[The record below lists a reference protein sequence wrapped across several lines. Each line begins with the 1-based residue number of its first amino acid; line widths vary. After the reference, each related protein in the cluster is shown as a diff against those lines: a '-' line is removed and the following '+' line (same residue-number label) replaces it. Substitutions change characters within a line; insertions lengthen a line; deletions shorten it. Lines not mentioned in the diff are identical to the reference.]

1 MINKRLNRDLL
12 RTTVALAIMTTAGA
26 VTTQKAKA
34 AVIQLTVPSQN
45 STDPQT
51 TNLNNAK
58 SAAKSASSALT
69 SAQAKLTS
77 DTSAAAAASSAVN
90 SQSAVVSNAT
100 TAKSNAQSAYDAAS
114 SAVSAANQ
122 SATSAAV
129 SSAQDK
135 VNSASAQV
143 ASDVT
148 ALSSAQDAKATAD
161 ADLSNA
167 SAALNSANSAV
178 SAAQSD
184 VNDKST
190 AAASAA
196 AAVSGSRDTLLS
208 ALSSANDALSSARN
222 DYNAAASAA
231 AAAST
236 AVDSAVTALST
247 ASAAKSRA
255 DSVASSAAAA
265 QSAAQSS
272 YDALN
277 TDTSEE
283 VSLPHFN
290 LTTAQKAA
298 TQAYVQDI
306 KNYFAT
312 HTNGWSSSDFSN
324 LPHFQEWENA
334 MTDSSYVESN
344 GNVHSVA
351 YNDWSDTNTT
361 DKSTTVDL
369 NKMTDAQILDLS
381 NFTAAVI
388 NQLRKDLGIG
398 NVVAKAV
405 VTTGMV
411 SLAKEVAQEYAARTD
426 TNSGHWIYGLHK
438 AAYDHGL
445 NQTPATDSEKQAEGS
460 NEFGESLGVA
470 SSSAYTDNNAKIAE
484 VKDQIVSTIAGML
497 FDDANEGMGHAMS
510 MIGVYSLQSTNAANN
525 KEYLGT
531 SASAQ
536 RINFGGPVYNA
547 HLIHIMQFQQNN
559 LDQAGRRGIYTIDTT
574 HEELAKQNA
583 TGMRNVVA
591 NPYESTGTTD
601 PKQLAKAQA
610 TLDAARSANLIAQAD
625 KQAKDQA
632 FTNAQNAYNDA
643 RVNYTS
649 AQTTL
654 NSKSSAV
661 DTARSA
667 QTTAQNNLS
676 DYDNAASAATAA
688 QTALSDAQSRLT
700 AAQNEAAAK
709 SSAKSVAQ
717 HSAEQAN
724 QAVTQASNALSNDRN
739 QLATAQ
745 SALDALQRGT
755 GATPAQIQAMH
766 ERQSDLTNAINN
778 LTSAQNRL
786 DELNAALTSANSQV
800 AADSAA
806 VSAAQD
812 ANTSAQSAL
821 SAAQTAYDN
830 DDANTYAADI
840 QFADVTV
847 NVGDVTDVNNLPA
860 PQITNSLIAPQP
872 SAFMILARGTSIPA
886 GTTARWTNPQ
896 QVVDDMQ
903 VPGNHVEQIDIY
915 FPDDSI
921 AHRTTTIHVN
931 ESSQSGS
938 TSRSDNHPASPAT
951 PGSGSHPASSV
962 TSSSHPSSS
971 VAPVTSGSSS
981 AASSAN
987 SSASSSSLSAA
998 SSAGSS
1004 ASSAAS
1010 SSTSQAGSAASSAN
1024 PAASSATSESSAAAS
1039 HAAGNQPVT
1048 SGEALAT
1055 NSGNAALG
1063 AHGAAINDT
1072 TAQNGQAV
1080 NDTVAMS
1087 NHDVTTANTQKSAQ
1101 KLPQTGNN
1109 AGTTLSVLGLLSMA
1123 FASLLGFKKRNN

>member
-1 MINKRLNRDLL
+1 
-12 RTTVALAIMTTAGA
+12 
-26 VTTQKAKA
+26 
-34 AVIQLTVPSQN
+34 
-45 STDPQT
+45 
-51 TNLNNAK
+51 
-58 SAAKSASSALT
+58 
-69 SAQAKLTS
+69 
-77 DTSAAAAASSAVN
+77 
-90 SQSAVVSNAT
+90 
-100 TAKSNAQSAYDAAS
+100 
-114 SAVSAANQ
+114 
-122 SATSAAV
+122 
-129 SSAQDK
+129 
-135 VNSASAQV
+135 
-143 ASDVT
+143 
-148 ALSSAQDAKATAD
+148 
-161 ADLSNA
+161 
-167 SAALNSANSAV
+167 
-178 SAAQSD
+178 
-184 VNDKST
+184 
-190 AAASAA
+190 
-196 AAVSGSRDTLLS
+196 
-208 ALSSANDALSSARN
+208 
-222 DYNAAASAA
+222 
-231 AAAST
+231 
-236 AVDSAVTALST
+236 
-247 ASAAKSRA
+247 
-255 DSVASSAAAA
+255 
-265 QSAAQSS
+265 
-272 YDALN
+272 
-277 TDTSEE
+277 
-283 VSLPHFN
+283 
-290 LTTAQKAA
+290 
-298 TQAYVQDI
+298 
-306 KNYFAT
+306 
-312 HTNGWSSSDFSN
+312 
-324 LPHFQEWENA
+324 

-344 GNVHSVA
+344 GDVHSVA

-369 NKMTDAQILDLS
+369 NNMTDAQIQDLS

-388 NQLRKDLGIG
+388 NQLRKNLGIDK
-398 NVVAKAV
+398 VVAKAV

-460 NEFGESLGVA
+460 NEFGESLGEA
-470 SSSAYTDNNAKIAE
+470 TYTDNNATIAK

-497 FDDANEGMGHAMS
+497 FDDANAGMGHAMS
-510 MIGVYSLQSTNAANN
+510 MIGVYSLQSTNVANN

-536 RINFGGPVYNA
+536 GINFGGSVYNA
-547 HLIHIMQFQQNN
+547 HLIHIMQFQQND
-559 LDQAGRRGIYTIDTT
+559 LDQAGRSGIYTIDTT
-574 HEELAKQNA
+574 PEELAKQTA
-583 TGMRNVVA
+583 TGMRTVVA
-591 NPYESTGTTD
+591 NPYESTSTTD
-601 PKQLAKAQA
+601 PKQLANAQA
-610 TLDAARSANLIAQAD
+610 TLDAAKSANLIAQAE

-643 RVNYTS
+643 QANYTS

-739 QLATAQ
+739 QLTTAQ

-903 VPGNHVEQIDIY
+903 VPGDHVEQIDIY
-915 FPDDSI
+915 FPDGSI

-931 ESSQSGS
+931 GNGGS
-938 TSRSDNHPASPAT
+938 TSGNQPSTSGSDNHPASSAT

-1063 AHGAAINDT
+1063 AHGAAINGT

>member
-34 AVIQLTVPSQN
+34 ALVTQPTAPSQN
-45 STDPQT
+45 FADPQT

-58 SAAKSASSALT
+58 SAANSASSALT

-77 DTSAAAAASSAVN
+77 DTSAATAASSAVN
-90 SQSAVVSNAT
+90 SQSIVVSNAA

-114 SAVSAANQ
+114 NAVSAANQ
-122 SATSAAV
+122 PATSAAV

-167 SAALNSANSAV
+167 IAALNSANSAV

-196 AAVSGSRDTLLS
+196 AAVSGSRNTLLS
-208 ALSSANDALSSARN
+208 ALSSANDALSSAQN
-222 DYNAAASAA
+222 DYNAANTAA

-236 AVDSAVTALST
+236 AVDSAITALST

-334 MTDSSYVESN
+334 MTDSSESN
-344 GNVHSVA
+344 GDVHSVA

-369 NKMTDAQILDLS
+369 NNMTDAQIQDLS

-388 NQLRKDLGIG
+388 NQLRKNLGIDK
-398 NVVAKAV
+398 VVAKAV

-460 NEFGESLGVA
+460 NEFGESLGA
-470 SSSAYTDNNAKIAE
+470 AAYTDNNATIAE

-497 FDDANEGMGHAMS
+497 FDDANAGMGHAMS
-510 MIGVYSLQSTNAANN
+510 MIGVYSLQSTNVANN

-547 HLIHIMQFQQNN
+547 HLIHIMQFQQND
-559 LDQAGRRGIYTIDTT
+559 LDQAGRSGIYTIDTT
-574 HEELAKQNA
+574 PEELAKQTA
-583 TGMRNVVA
+583 TGMRTVVA
-591 NPYESTGTTD
+591 NPYESTSTTD
-601 PKQLAKAQA
+601 PKQLANAQA
-610 TLDAARSANLIAQAD
+610 TLDAAKSANLIAQAE

-643 RVNYTS
+643 QANYTS

-755 GATPAQIQAMH
+755 GATPAQIQVMH

-903 VPGNHVEQIDIY
+903 VPGDHVEQIDIY
-915 FPDDSI
+915 FPDGSI

-931 ESSQSGS
+931 GNGGS
-938 TSRSDNHPASPAT
+938 TSGNQPSTSGSDNHPASSAT
-951 PGSGSHPASSV
+951 PGSGSHPASSA
-962 TSSSHPSSS
+962 TPGSGSHP
-971 VAPVTSGSSS
+971 
-981 AASSAN
+981 
-987 SSASSSSLSAA
+987 
-998 SSAGSS
+998 
-1004 ASSAAS
+1004 
-1010 SSTSQAGSAASSAN
+1010 
-1024 PAASSATSESSAAAS
+1024 ASSATPGSGSHPASSADRKSTRLNSS
-1039 HAAGNQPVT
+1039 HQ
-1048 SGEALAT
+1048 
-1055 NSGNAALG
+1055 
-1063 AHGAAINDT
+1063 I
-1072 TAQNGQAV
+1072 
-1080 NDTVAMS
+1080 
-1087 NHDVTTANTQKSAQ
+1087 
-1101 KLPQTGNN
+1101 
-1109 AGTTLSVLGLLSMA
+1109 
-1123 FASLLGFKKRNN
+1123 

>member
-1 MINKRLNRDLL
+1 
-12 RTTVALAIMTTAGA
+12 
-26 VTTQKAKA
+26 
-34 AVIQLTVPSQN
+34 
-45 STDPQT
+45 
-51 TNLNNAK
+51 
-58 SAAKSASSALT
+58 
-69 SAQAKLTS
+69 
-77 DTSAAAAASSAVN
+77 
-90 SQSAVVSNAT
+90 
-100 TAKSNAQSAYDAAS
+100 
-114 SAVSAANQ
+114 
-122 SATSAAV
+122 
-129 SSAQDK
+129 
-135 VNSASAQV
+135 
-143 ASDVT
+143 
-148 ALSSAQDAKATAD
+148 
-161 ADLSNA
+161 
-167 SAALNSANSAV
+167 
-178 SAAQSD
+178 
-184 VNDKST
+184 
-190 AAASAA
+190 
-196 AAVSGSRDTLLS
+196 
-208 ALSSANDALSSARN
+208 
-222 DYNAAASAA
+222 
-231 AAAST
+231 
-236 AVDSAVTALST
+236 
-247 ASAAKSRA
+247 
-255 DSVASSAAAA
+255 
-265 QSAAQSS
+265 
-272 YDALN
+272 
-277 TDTSEE
+277 
-283 VSLPHFN
+283 
-290 LTTAQKAA
+290 
-298 TQAYVQDI
+298 
-306 KNYFAT
+306 
-312 HTNGWSSSDFSN
+312 
-324 LPHFQEWENA
+324 

-344 GNVHSVA
+344 GDVHSVA

-369 NKMTDAQILDLS
+369 NNMTDAQIQDLS

-388 NQLRKDLGIG
+388 NQLRKNLGIDK
-398 NVVAKAV
+398 VVAKAV

-460 NEFGESLGVA
+460 NEFGESLGEA
-470 SSSAYTDNNAKIAE
+470 TYTDNNATIAK

-497 FDDANEGMGHAMS
+497 FDDANAGMGHAMS
-510 MIGVYSLQSTNAANN
+510 MIGVYSLQSTNVANN

-536 RINFGGPVYNA
+536 GINFGGSVYNA
-547 HLIHIMQFQQNN
+547 HLIHIMQFQQND
-559 LDQAGRRGIYTIDTT
+559 LDQAGRSGIYTIDTT
-574 HEELAKQNA
+574 PEELAKQTA
-583 TGMRNVVA
+583 TGMRTVVA
-591 NPYESTGTTD
+591 NPYESTSTTD
-601 PKQLAKAQA
+601 PKQLANAQA
-610 TLDAARSANLIAQAD
+610 TLDAAKSANLIAQAE

-643 RVNYTS
+643 QANYTS

-739 QLATAQ
+739 QLTTAQ

-903 VPGNHVEQIDIY
+903 VPGDHVEQIDIY
-915 FPDDSI
+915 FPDGSI

-931 ESSQSGS
+931 GNGGS
-938 TSRSDNHPASPAT
+938 TSGNQPSTSGSDNHPASSATPGSGSHPASSATPGSGSHPASSATPGSGSHPASSATPGSGSHPASSATPGSGSHPASSAT

-1063 AHGAAINDT
+1063 AHGAAINGT

>member
-1 MINKRLNRDLL
+1 MFRIL
-12 RTTVALAIMTTAGA
+12 RTT
-26 VTTQKAKA
+26 
-34 AVIQLTVPSQN
+34 
-45 STDPQT
+45 
-51 TNLNNAK
+51 
-58 SAAKSASSALT
+58 
-69 SAQAKLTS
+69 
-77 DTSAAAAASSAVN
+77 
-90 SQSAVVSNAT
+90 
-100 TAKSNAQSAYDAAS
+100 
-114 SAVSAANQ
+114 
-122 SATSAAV
+122 
-129 SSAQDK
+129 
-135 VNSASAQV
+135 
-143 ASDVT
+143 
-148 ALSSAQDAKATAD
+148 
-161 ADLSNA
+161 
-167 SAALNSANSAV
+167 
-178 SAAQSD
+178 
-184 VNDKST
+184 
-190 AAASAA
+190 
-196 AAVSGSRDTLLS
+196 
-208 ALSSANDALSSARN
+208 
-222 DYNAAASAA
+222 
-231 AAAST
+231 
-236 AVDSAVTALST
+236 
-247 ASAAKSRA
+247 
-255 DSVASSAAAA
+255 
-265 QSAAQSS
+265 
-272 YDALN
+272 
-277 TDTSEE
+277 
-283 VSLPHFN
+283 LPPI
-290 LTTAQKAA
+290 L
-298 TQAYVQDI
+298 I
-306 KNYFAT
+306 

-344 GNVHSVA
+344 GDVHSVA

-369 NKMTDAQILDLS
+369 NNMTDAQIQDLS

-388 NQLRKDLGIG
+388 NQLRKNLGIDK
-398 NVVAKAV
+398 VVAKAV

-460 NEFGESLGVA
+460 NEFGESLGEA
-470 SSSAYTDNNAKIAE
+470 TYTDNNATIAK

-497 FDDANEGMGHAMS
+497 FDDANAGMGHAMS
-510 MIGVYSLQSTNAANN
+510 MIGVYSLQSTNVANN

-536 RINFGGPVYNA
+536 GINFGGSVYNA
-547 HLIHIMQFQQNN
+547 HLIHIMQFQQND
-559 LDQAGRRGIYTIDTT
+559 LDQAGRSGIYTIDTT
-574 HEELAKQNA
+574 PEELAKQTA
-583 TGMRNVVA
+583 TGMRTVVA
-591 NPYESTGTTD
+591 NPYESTSTTD
-601 PKQLAKAQA
+601 PKQLANAQA
-610 TLDAARSANLIAQAD
+610 TLDAAKSANLIAQAE

-643 RVNYTS
+643 QANYTS

-739 QLATAQ
+739 QLTTAQ

-903 VPGNHVEQIDIY
+903 VPGDHVEQIDIY
-915 FPDDSI
+915 FPDGSI

-931 ESSQSGS
+931 GNGGS
-938 TSRSDNHPASPAT
+938 TSGNQPSTSGSDNHPASSATPGSGSHPASSAT

-1063 AHGAAINDT
+1063 AHGAAINGT

>member
-1 MINKRLNRDLL
+1 M
-12 RTTVALAIMTTAGA
+12 
-26 VTTQKAKA
+26 
-34 AVIQLTVPSQN
+34 
-45 STDPQT
+45 
-51 TNLNNAK
+51 
-58 SAAKSASSALT
+58 
-69 SAQAKLTS
+69 
-77 DTSAAAAASSAVN
+77 
-90 SQSAVVSNAT
+90 
-100 TAKSNAQSAYDAAS
+100 
-114 SAVSAANQ
+114 
-122 SATSAAV
+122 
-129 SSAQDK
+129 
-135 VNSASAQV
+135 
-143 ASDVT
+143 
-148 ALSSAQDAKATAD
+148 
-161 ADLSNA
+161 
-167 SAALNSANSAV
+167 
-178 SAAQSD
+178 
-184 VNDKST
+184 
-190 AAASAA
+190 
-196 AAVSGSRDTLLS
+196 
-208 ALSSANDALSSARN
+208 SSANDALSSAQN
-222 DYNAAASAA
+222 DYNAANTAA

-236 AVDSAVTALST
+236 AVDSASTALST

-255 DSVASSAAAA
+255 DSVAASAAAA

-290 LTTAQKAA
+290 LTTAQKTA

-306 KNYFAT
+306 ENYFAT

-344 GNVHSVA
+344 GDVHSVA

-369 NKMTDAQILDLS
+369 NNMTDAQIQDLS

-388 NQLRKDLGIG
+388 NQLRKNLGIG
-398 NVVAKAV
+398 KVVAKAV

-445 NQTPATDSEKQAEGS
+445 NQTPATDSEKQAKGS
-460 NEFGESLGVA
+460 NEFGESLGA
-470 SSSAYTDNNAKIAE
+470 AGSAAYTDNNATIAE
-484 VKDQIVSTIAGML
+484 VKEQIVSTIARML
-497 FDDANEGMGHAMS
+497 FNDANAGMGHAMS
-510 MIGVYSLQSTNAANN
+510 MIGVYSLQSTNVANN

-547 HLIHIMQFQQNN
+547 HLIHIMQFQQND
-559 LDQAGRRGIYTIDTT
+559 LDQAGRTPD
-574 HEELAKQNA
+574 ELAKQTV
-583 TGMRNVVA
+583 TGMQNVVV
-591 NPYESTGTTD
+591 NPYESTSTTD
-601 PKQLAKAQA
+601 AKQLADAQA
-610 TLDAARSANLIAQAD
+610 TLDAAKSANSIAQAD

-632 FTNAQNAYNDA
+632 FTNAQKAYNDA
-643 RVNYTS
+643 QANYTS

-739 QLATAQ
+739 QLTTAQ
-745 SALDALQRGT
+745 SALDALQQGT
-755 GATPAQIQAMH
+755 GATPAQVQAMH

-903 VPGNHVEQIDIY
+903 VPGDHVEQIDIY
-915 FPDDSI
+915 FPDGSI

-931 ESSQSGS
+931 GNGGS
-938 TSRSDNHPASPAT
+938 TSGNQPSTSGSDNHPASSATPGSGSHPASSAT

-1063 AHGAAINDT
+1063 AHGAAINGT

-1123 FASLLGFKKRNN
+1123 FALLLGFKKRNN

>member
-1 MINKRLNRDLL
+1 MFRIL
-12 RTTVALAIMTTAGA
+12 RTT
-26 VTTQKAKA
+26 
-34 AVIQLTVPSQN
+34 
-45 STDPQT
+45 
-51 TNLNNAK
+51 
-58 SAAKSASSALT
+58 
-69 SAQAKLTS
+69 
-77 DTSAAAAASSAVN
+77 
-90 SQSAVVSNAT
+90 
-100 TAKSNAQSAYDAAS
+100 
-114 SAVSAANQ
+114 
-122 SATSAAV
+122 
-129 SSAQDK
+129 
-135 VNSASAQV
+135 
-143 ASDVT
+143 
-148 ALSSAQDAKATAD
+148 
-161 ADLSNA
+161 
-167 SAALNSANSAV
+167 
-178 SAAQSD
+178 
-184 VNDKST
+184 
-190 AAASAA
+190 
-196 AAVSGSRDTLLS
+196 
-208 ALSSANDALSSARN
+208 
-222 DYNAAASAA
+222 
-231 AAAST
+231 
-236 AVDSAVTALST
+236 
-247 ASAAKSRA
+247 
-255 DSVASSAAAA
+255 
-265 QSAAQSS
+265 
-272 YDALN
+272 
-277 TDTSEE
+277 
-283 VSLPHFN
+283 LPPI
-290 LTTAQKAA
+290 L
-298 TQAYVQDI
+298 I
-306 KNYFAT
+306 

-344 GNVHSVA
+344 GDVHSVA

-369 NKMTDAQILDLS
+369 NNMTDAQIQDLS

-388 NQLRKDLGIG
+388 NQLRKNLGIDK
-398 NVVAKAV
+398 VVAKAV

-460 NEFGESLGVA
+460 NEFGESLGEA
-470 SSSAYTDNNAKIAE
+470 TYTDNNATIAK

-497 FDDANEGMGHAMS
+497 FDDANAGMGHAMS
-510 MIGVYSLQSTNAANN
+510 MIGVYSLQSTNVANN

-536 RINFGGPVYNA
+536 GINFGGSVYNA
-547 HLIHIMQFQQNN
+547 HLIHIMQFQQND
-559 LDQAGRRGIYTIDTT
+559 LDQAGRSGIYTIDTT
-574 HEELAKQNA
+574 PEELAKQTA
-583 TGMRNVVA
+583 TGMRTVVA
-591 NPYESTGTTD
+591 NPYESTSTTD
-601 PKQLAKAQA
+601 PKQLANAQA
-610 TLDAARSANLIAQAD
+610 TLDAAKSANLIAQAE

-643 RVNYTS
+643 QANYTS

-739 QLATAQ
+739 QLTTAQ

-903 VPGNHVEQIDIY
+903 VPGDHVEQIDIY
-915 FPDDSI
+915 FPDGSI

-931 ESSQSGS
+931 GNGGS
-938 TSRSDNHPASPAT
+938 TSGNQPSTSGSDNHPASSAT

-1063 AHGAAINDT
+1063 AHGAAINGT